1 MNRLPVIVGFGG
13 YNAAGRC
20 SFHHAYRRTV
30 LNSISAEQQQRTL
43 LSLASIMKLV
53 EFHDGKYVDQSGEI
67 LSAAMVAEKYR
78 ATIEQN
84 TLIRRIHEGLFDAD
98 NVPLSRSMEFKD
110 VQQTTFNMRRK
121 DLPKPLPENWT
132 VETID
137 DSQVQVS
144 MAGELSVK
152 MTSFRSMEV
161 QTAGMLP
168 TGFEPA
174 DQYSS
179 RFHPRGLQMS
189 ILGASDAINSM
200 GIPWQTVLDSVAPD
214 EIASFASSALGQTD
228 EHGLG
233 GYLQA
238 RLRSDRPSSKQMAL
252 SLNSMPTDFVNAYV
266 CGNVGSTG
274 SMAGAC
280 ASFLYNLRLAVDDIA
295 AGRHRVVI
303 CGASEAPVTPEVIE
317 GFGAMS
323 ALATDER
330 LAKLDNTDTPDHR
343 RASRPFAE
351 NCGFVMG
358 ESTQYFILMDDELAI
373 ELGAEIYG
381 AVTDVF
387 VNADGFKKS
396 ISSPGAG
403 NYITMAK
410 CVASAKAILGEE
422 AVRERSMIQAH
433 GSSTPQNRITE
444 SMIFDKV
451 ARGFGINDWPVAAVK
466 AFVGHPLGP
475 ASGDQLSNTL
485 GIFADGII
493 PGIKT
498 AETSADDVLDE
509 RLDICYQDKKADIDV
524 VFLNSKGFG
533 GNNATATVIAPSVV
547 ERMLDKRYGSETI
560 AIYHEKREAVRA
572 VAKSYDEDA
581 LNGNLN
587 VIYNFGQGIINE
599 ENLELNDE
607 KLSVAEFQNSVN
619 LNFENPYADMV

>member
-1 MNRLPVIVGFGG
+1 
-13 YNAAGRC
+13 
-20 SFHHAYRRTV
+20 
-30 LNSISAEQQQRTL
+30 
-43 LSLASIMKLV
+43 
-53 EFHDGKYVDQSGEI
+53 
-67 LSAAMVAEKYR
+67 
-78 ATIEQN
+78 
-84 TLIRRIHEGLFDAD
+84 
-98 NVPLSRSMEFKD
+98 
-110 VQQTTFNMRRK
+110 
-121 DLPKPLPENWT
+121 
-132 VETID
+132 
-137 DSQVQVS
+137 
-144 MAGELSVK
+144 
-152 MTSFRSMEV
+152 
-161 QTAGMLP
+161 
-168 TGFEPA
+168 
-174 DQYSS
+174 
-179 RFHPRGLQMS
+179 
-189 ILGASDAINSM
+189 
-200 GIPWQTVLDSVAPD
+200 
-214 EIASFASSALGQTD
+214 
-228 EHGLG
+228 
-233 GYLQA
+233 
-238 RLRSDRPSSKQMAL
+238 
-252 SLNSMPTDFVNAYV
+252 
-266 CGNVGSTG
+266 
-274 SMAGAC
+274 
-280 ASFLYNLRLAVDDIA
+280 
-295 AGRHRVVI
+295 VVI

-358 ESTQYFILMDDELAI
+358 ESTQYFILMDDELAV

-433 GSSTPQNRITE
+433 GSSTPQNRVTE

-547 ERMLDKRYGSETI
+547 EKMLDKRYGSETI

-572 VAKSYDEDA
+572 VAKSYDEEA
-581 LNGNLN
+581 VNGNLN
-587 VIYNFGQGIINE
+587 VIYNFGKGIINE
-599 ENLELNDE
+599 ENLELNEE